1 MPHAIHVYE
10 GKKKKK
16 VSFDLLQFSKDET
29 FEGECM

>member
-1 MPHAIHVYE
+1 MPFMFMKE
-10 GKKKKK
+10 KKKKK

>member
-1 MPHAIHVYE
+1 MPFMFMKE
-10 GKKKKK
+10 KKKKKK